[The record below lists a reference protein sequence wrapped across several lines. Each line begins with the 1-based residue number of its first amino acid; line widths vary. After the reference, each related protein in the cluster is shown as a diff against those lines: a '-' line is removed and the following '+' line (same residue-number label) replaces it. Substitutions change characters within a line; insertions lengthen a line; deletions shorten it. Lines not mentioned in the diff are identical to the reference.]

1 MVDTGGMLY
10 GCQPD
15 TAMKPGSSVKSE
27 ARASARAPRHEIRGA
42 TSVDEE
48 ALLAL
53 AVHLNTVNLPND
65 RQSVRE
71 LLAHAEQSFAGSIA
85 SAKRKYVFLLWDLA
99 QGVAIGSSSV
109 IAQLGRRDAPYIYFD
124 VLDEERY
131 SKSLDKHFHHTLLRL
146 GFSYKGPTEL
156 GGLVVAPSQ
165 RGSPDRLG
173 RFVSYARFAFIAGRR
188 EAFRDQLLA
197 ELLPP
202 LEPDGTSHLWEALGR
217 RFTGMSY
224 AEADRLSSRD
234 KEFIRDL
241 FPLGEIHT
249 SLFDDRARDVIGK
262 VGAQT
267 TGVERMLRAVGFR
280 YARRVDPF
288 DGGPHFVAATDEVP
302 LIRESRKVRVRGQ
315 LDAAAQAETRPGVIL
330 QYLPAPPYARSVQSE
345 FAWVDSDGVDLP
357 DAVLTHLGL
366 DAGAEVIV
374 APLPPPSV
382 QGEGRA
388 RAEPLVSEA

>member
-1 MVDTGGMLY
+1 MAGL
-10 GCQPD
+10 
-15 TAMKPGSSVKSE
+15 KP
-27 ARASARAPRHEIRGA
+27 RYEIRGA
-42 TSVDEE
+42 TTADEE

-71 LLAHAEQSFAGSIA
+71 LLQHAEQSFAGGITP
-85 SAKRKYVFLLWDLA
+85 AKRKYVFLLWDLESGA
-99 QGVAIGSSSV
+99 AIGSSSI

-131 SKSLDKHFHHTLLRL
+131 SKSLDKHFHHTVLRL

-156 GGLVVAPSQ
+156 GGLVVAPAQ
-165 RGSPDRLG
+165 RGAPERLG

-217 RFTGMSY
+217 RFTGLTY

-249 SLFDDRARDVIGK
+249 SLFDDRARDVIGQ

-267 TGVERMLRAVGFR
+267 LGVERMLRAAGFR
-280 YARRVDPF
+280 YGWRVDPF
-288 DGGPHFVAATDEVP
+288 DGGPHFVASTEEVT
-302 LIRESRKVRVRGQ
+302 LIQQARRVRLAGALESQ
-315 LDAAAQAETRPGVIL
+315 RQPSAEPSLRGVVL
-330 QYLPAPPYARSVQSE
+330 QYLESAPYVRSVQSE
-345 FAWVDSDGVDLP
+345 FAWSESEGIRLP
-357 DAVLTHLGL
+357 EAVQAHLALELGSEL
-366 DAGAEVIV
+366 IVTPLPAAGAGSPPASGRSPEVQ
-374 APLPPPSV
+374 SV
-382 QGEGRA
+382 VRA
-388 RAEPLVSEA
+388 

>member
-1 MVDTGGMLY
+1 MAGDAHDTRDPVDSLT
-10 GCQPD
+10 
-15 TAMKPGSSVKSE
+15 
-27 ARASARAPRHEIRGA
+27 PRYEIRGA
-42 TSVDEE
+42 TSADEE
-48 ALLAL
+48 QLLAL

-65 RQSVRE
+65 RAAIAE
-71 LLAHAEQSFAGSIA
+71 LLQHAEHSFAGSIP
-85 SAKRKYVFLLWDLA
+85 SAKRKYIFLLWDLEH
-99 QGVAIGSSSV
+99 GTAIGSSSI

-131 SKSLDKHFHHTLLRL
+131 SKSLDKHFHHTVLRL

-156 GGLVVAPSQ
+156 GGLVVAPRQ
-165 RGSPDRLG
+165 RGAPERLG

-217 RFTGMSY
+217 RFTGLTY

-241 FPLGEIHT
+241 FPSGEIHT
-249 SLFDDRARDVIGK
+249 SLFDDRARDVIGQ

-267 TGVERMLRAVGFR
+267 LGVERMLRALGFR

-288 DGGPHFVAATDEVP
+288 DGGPHFVAATEEVS
-302 LIRESRKVRVRGQ
+302 LVRQARRVRFAGT
-315 LDAAAQAETRPGVIL
+315 LARDRAFCDAGSVPGAVIL
-330 QYLPAPPYARSVQSE
+330 QYLDNPPYMRSVQSDFCWSE
-345 FAWVDSDGVDLP
+345 PDGVCLP
-357 DAVLTHLGL
+357 EAVHVHLGL
-366 DAGAEVIV
+366 LPGAELMVTPLPLRDAG
-374 APLPPPSV
+374 PLPRSGGAPAV
-382 QGEGRA
+382 NAVGGA
-388 RAEPLVSEA
+388 